1 MVFDKKDMGFQVIP
15 YQNAGAAWNQSLM
28 LNAMVQ
34 ASEVKVLSMGYVAPI
49 VARHKISKLC
59 RAADLYINVHFLSFV
74 FLLSYIVCVSFYVYC
89 ISFMCADRS
98 ATTHLK
104 GTGSQRSLNF
114 GFAELFSIRGSS

>member
-1 MVFDKKDMGFQVIP
+1 MVFDNNKNKIKIKIKIKIWGFRLSP
-15 YQNAGAAWNQSLM
+15 YQNTGAAWNQSLM

-74 FLLSYIVCVSFYVYC
+74 FLLLYIVCVSFYVYG
-89 ISFMCADRS
+89 ISFADRCHS
-98 ATTHLK
+98 CRTLK
-104 GTGSQRSLNF
+104 
-114 GFAELFSIRGSS
+114 